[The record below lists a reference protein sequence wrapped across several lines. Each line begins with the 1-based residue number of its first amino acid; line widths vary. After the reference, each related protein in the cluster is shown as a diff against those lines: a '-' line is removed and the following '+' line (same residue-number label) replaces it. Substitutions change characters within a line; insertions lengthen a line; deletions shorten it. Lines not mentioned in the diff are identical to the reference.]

1 MVVGAE
7 QPTDQTSI
15 ATSRTRTP
23 TIFAAASGRSPA
35 IHAHRRDR
43 DEHRD
48 GERQPRELRE
58 IDPVWPHDGSA
69 TDETEEHRHHDHAP
83 TVRDPAVNDQIEQAT
98 EDPEAGRYSEKEQ
111 CLGGQQGALTRQNRV
126 FYRHRFI

>member
-15 ATSRTRTP
+15 ATSSTRTP
-23 TIFAAASGRSPA
+23 ASGS
-35 IHAHRRDR
+35 
-43 DEHRD
+43 
-48 GERQPRELRE
+48 GESCVKSIPF
-58 IDPVWPHDGSA
+58 WPHDGSA

-98 EDPEAGRYSEKEQ
+98 KDPEAGRYSEKEQ
-111 CLGGQQGALTRQNRV
+111 CLGGQQGALTRENRV